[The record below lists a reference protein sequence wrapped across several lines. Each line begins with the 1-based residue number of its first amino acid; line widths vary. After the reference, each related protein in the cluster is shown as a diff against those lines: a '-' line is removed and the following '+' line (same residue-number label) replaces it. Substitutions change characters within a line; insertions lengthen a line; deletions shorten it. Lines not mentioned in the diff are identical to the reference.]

1 MFLYKHIRILLP
13 LALWL
18 NITSAFAEINVRI
31 NDINSQVRPTDSFAV
46 SVQSDIALKQIE
58 VTSFPAEFCDA
69 NLFPYQPQIIS
80 GFSHNQTKTFNYGQH
95 KYAIGEH
102 LCVFVEDVAGNQ
114 KVVKSASPIALSE
127 PELVVYTA
135 ESDAIDSVFEST
147 IEQGLHTHRLGF
159 VYRDEHVG
167 QVINFHLVGRA
178 SLGTDVV
185 LTNYQG
191 DIVASGTANDDG
203 IWQIDSVEFPVSAS
217 SVVSGANYRI
227 KSVLSSN
234 QNIVLKDERFLI
246 KGEKVVINILSA
258 PEDPINS
265 SDQGS
270 GVVRWDLETGLDIE
284 KRRILLID
292 TEQSCRQIAEPIAH
306 QINLENGY
314 SFNFFNKKQY
324 YGYYACL
331 QIEDSQGRIFN
342 ENIGWVREEPK
353 PDIFITQDIDELAGI
368 SDTFSATFAGAESVT
383 VKYLSDQGTQSRD
396 VVLRNCESSVQ
407 GIPVSNS
414 EFSVVI
420 SDVSLHD
427 RYVCLTADNGSG
439 GKRYWLSEFKVNL
452 INGMAIVPNLQ
463 HRQPSTP
470 LPTKLDIPANLQ
482 HATIANPG
490 CRGVLLSPDIVMSA
504 AHCQA
509 PFFHPENGQWAH
521 AGDKI
526 YGFLSA
532 GDEKEHQLYDNARRE
547 IRNYYI
553 ENREALGLT
562 SEYLREAYESV
573 AHLSKYH
580 GSQYSVYFSPYFGR
594 STSAGLTFSDYVLR
608 RLDDPVP
615 NELAPESFP
624 QPLVYRHPSSIHLT
638 AGEFRSHGIH
648 EQTPHSGWRGGDIHV
663 LAIPGTNIVEYT
675 LVDTAGGESGSALW
689 TYDDDLKTYGVI
701 GAVRGGGAW
710 SSVWSHGRVTRQALA
725 ESRRKAL
732 DVRLSQ
738 YEGHSYGY
746 RDLRRAVANAD
757 LSIIEDAISSGV
769 DVNRNGQG
777 QPDGWMLARAVDF
790 AVQAYQKM
798 QVRANDKHQQKFFAR
813 VEVIKALMKGG
824 ANPGLKVIKPTRYMN
839 IAAGDSVL
847 HYVVRENINEI
858 MQALWLNTTDFS
870 FESSHRLLTNDAGQ
884 TVMHVAIDN
893 SASHVVSKLLLT
905 DVGPDIF
912 ATNTEGVSALSDL
925 LTQDE
930 LSIEHVAMI
939 DWIGKAYL
947 YEPVNMD
954 NSGNINHSAWQNLYC
969 YRVNYQGE
977 EVSFNELAL
986 RRKNE
991 ITPNAFAAITRLGN
1005 LAGVDANQYC
1015 L

>member
-1 MFLYKHIRILLP
+1 MFLYKHIRTILS

-18 NITSAFAEINVRI
+18 NITSAYAEIEVRI
-31 NDINSQVRPTDSFAV
+31 NDIYSQVRPTDSFAV

-58 VTSFPAEFCDA
+58 ITSFPAEFCDVS
-69 NLFPYQPQIIS
+69 LFPYQPQVIS
-80 GFSHNQTKTFNYGQH
+80 GFNYNRTETFNYGQH

-114 KVVKSASPIALSE
+114 QVVMSASPIVLSE
-127 PELVVYTA
+127 PELVVYSA
-135 ESDAIDSVFEST
+135 DSDAIESVFQST
-147 IEQGLHTHRLGF
+147 LEQGLYTHRVGF
-159 VYRDEHVG
+159 VYRDELVG
-167 QVINFHLVGRA
+167 QAINFHLLGRA

-203 IWQIDSVEFPVSAS
+203 IWQIDALEFPISAS
-217 SVVSGANYRI
+217 SVVSGGNYRI

-234 QNIVLKDERFLI
+234 KSVVLKDERFLI

-265 SDQGS
+265 SDHES
-270 GVVRWDLETGLDIE
+270 AVVRWDLETGLNIN
-284 KRRILLID
+284 KRRILLME
-292 TEQSCRQIAEPIAH
+292 TEQSCRQISEPIAH
-306 QINLENGY
+306 QIDIENGY
-314 SFNFFNKKQY
+314 SFNFYNKKQY
-324 YGYYACL
+324 YGHYACL
-331 QIEDSQGRIFN
+331 QIEDSQGRVFN

-353 PDIFITQDIDELAGI
+353 PDIFISQDIDELAGI
-368 SDTFSATFAGAESVT
+368 SDSFSAIFTGAESVT
-383 VKYLSDQGTQSRD
+383 IKYLSDQGTQARD
-396 VVLRNCESSVQ
+396 AVLRNCESLTP
-407 GIPVSNS
+407 GIPVSNR

-420 SDVSLHD
+420 SDPSLHD
-427 RYVCLTADNGSG
+427 RYVCLAAGNGSG
-439 GKRYWLSEFKVNL
+439 GKRYWLSEFKINL
-452 INGMAIVPNLQ
+452 TDGMAIVPNLQ
-463 HRQPSTP
+463 RRQPSTP
-470 LPTKLDIPANLQ
+470 FPTKLDIPANLQ

-532 GDEKEHQLYDNARRE
+532 GDEKEHQQYDNARRE
-547 IRNYYI
+547 IRDYYF
-553 ENREALGLT
+553 ENRVTLGLT
-562 SEYLREAYESV
+562 SEYLREAFEGV
-573 AHLSKYH
+573 AHLNKYH
-580 GSQYSVYFSPYFGR
+580 SSQYSVYFSPYFGR

-663 LAIPGTNIVEYT
+663 LATPGTNVVEYT

-738 YEGHSYGY
+738 YQGYRYDY

-757 LSIIEDAISSGV
+757 LGIINDAISSGV

-777 QPDGWMLARAVDF
+777 QSDGWMLARAVDF
-790 AVQAYQKM
+790 AVQAYQKV
-798 QVRANDKHQQKFFAR
+798 QIRANDKHQQKFIAR
-813 VEVIKALMKGG
+813 VEVIKALMQGG
-824 ANPGLKVIKPTRYMN
+824 ANPGLEVIKPTRYMN
-839 IAAGDSVL
+839 IEPGDSVL

-858 MQALWLNTTDFS
+858 MQAVWLNATDFA

-884 TVMHVAIDN
+884 TVMHLAIDN
-893 SASHVVSKLLLT
+893 RASHVISKLLLT
-905 DVGPDIF
+905 DVGSDIF
-912 ATNTEGVSALSDL
+912 ANNTQGISVLSHL

-930 LSIEHVAMI
+930 LSQEHVAMI

-954 NSGNINHSAWQNLYC
+954 TMGSISHHAWQDFYC
-969 YRVNYQGE
+969 YRMNYQGE
-977 EVSFNELAL
+977 DVSFNELAQ

-1005 LAGVDANQYC
+1005 LAGVDASQYC